1 MFYINNFIDS
11 MFSVN
16 DTKKDEKGK
25 VKYCHVD
32 MVCFI
37 TVRLC
42 TVSFYLVYGISNNIT
57 PLGITGTSSSYPCI
71 VNCPARYTPR
81 RFLYIDVNI

>member
-1 MFYINNFIDS
+1 MFCIDNFIDS

-25 VKYCHVD
+25 AGYCHMV

-42 TVSFYLVYGISNNIT
+42 TISFYRVY
-57 PLGITGTSSSYPCI
+57 
-71 VNCPARYTPR
+71 
-81 RFLYIDVNI
+81 